1 MLGAAIAARTG
12 GDGAEQ
18 TDLGIEVGNCEI
30 RNRIPL
36 IAGTVDDA
44 LQGRAEPP
52 IRPTGHIVAYV
63 NDETTINGRGAD
75 PFSASRSDFETG
87 NRFLQDDGES
97 GLVRVGP
104 VAESLVSR
112 LLRRVVQEGDL
123 RQRLTIKAVEI
134 VFFDVEGQGE
144 GTQQVI

>member
-18 TDLGIEVGNCEI
+18 IDLGIEVGNCK
-30 RNRIPL
+30 RWSRIPL

-44 LQGRAEPP
+44 VQGRAKPP

-63 NDETTINGRGAD
+63 NDETTVNGRGAD

-87 NRFLQDDGES
+87 NHFLQDNGES

-104 VAESLVSR
+104 VAESLFSR
-112 LLRRVVQEGDL
+112 RLRRVVQEGDL
-123 RQRLTIKAVEI
+123 RQRLTIIAVEI
-134 VFFDVEGQGE
+134 VFFDVEGQRE